1 MFAGRGDHNVPPFLL
16 KSVNMKFR
24 FQFVLVLSFLALTA
38 CQQQSGDHQ
47 HDHDGHSHQSESSAN
62 QELYDEVMRI
72 HDEVMPR
79 MNDIYKLKT
88 AKKTRLEMP
97 ALPEQERQQIQND
110 IARLD
115 SASEGMMVWM
125 REFDPIPDSLGEEKA
140 RAYLEAELEK
150 VKQVK
155 EDILEALQST
165 Q

>member
-1 MFAGRGDHNVPPFLL
+1 
-16 KSVNMKFR
+16 MKFR
-24 FQFVLVLSFLALTA
+24 FHLLFALSIVIASA
-38 CQQQSGDHQ
+38 CQQQSRDQHQ
-47 HDHDGHSHQSESSAN
+47 DHDHGGEAGVN

-72 HDEVMPR
+72 HDEVMPK

-97 ALPEQERQQIQND
+97 GLPEQERQQIQND

-115 SASEGMMVWM
+115 SANEGMMVWM
-125 REFDPIPDSLGEEKA
+125 RQFDPPDSVSEEQA
-140 RAYLEAELEK
+140 RTYLQAELEK
-150 VKQVK
+150 VKQVR